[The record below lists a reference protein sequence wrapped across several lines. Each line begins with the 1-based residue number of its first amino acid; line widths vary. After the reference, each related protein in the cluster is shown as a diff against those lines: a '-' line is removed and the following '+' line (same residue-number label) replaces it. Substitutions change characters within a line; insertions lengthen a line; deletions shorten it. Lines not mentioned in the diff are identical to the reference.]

1 MREGVFLVPQSAVV
15 QTEQANLVMTA
26 DAENKVA
33 PRPIQTAEWQGRDW
47 VVTGGL
53 KAGDRVIVDNLMKL
67 RPGMVIA
74 PQAPQAAPAAAAAG
88 NPAPE
93 KSAESRPKS

>member
-1 MREGVFLVPQSAVV
+1 M
-15 QTEQANLVMTA
+15 
-26 DAENKVA
+26 
-33 PRPIQTAEWQGRDW
+33 
-47 VVTGGL
+47 VTGGL